1 MRRTEIVRVINEMFE
16 CGDSSVWQRGVQAR
30 LAQRFDVSRSTICR
44 DVKEIRRWVTP
55 TPCPTCNTALSTARY
70 EDLVALGKI
79 ERPRRNKRAEL
90 EAIGRFYTFPG
101 VGEVVD
107 ATQLTKDLV
116 LHDAAWSHAARVVA
130 MEEDKGVGMALVDQA
145 GDGKDVVAT

>member
-1 MRRTEIVRVINEMFE
+1 
-16 CGDSSVWQRGVQAR
+16 
-30 LAQRFDVSRSTICR
+30 
-44 DVKEIRRWVTP
+44 
-55 TPCPTCNTALSTARY
+55 
-70 EDLVALGKI
+70 LGKI